1 MMAAGVVDTKIVG
14 ASFGVMDRPGI
25 CFFTDAKLA
34 SLGSAEKDAGRIR
47 AGTQGPVAA
56 GAISQAPLFS
66 RYQLFVGASTNTS
79 QFVFTANESE
89 VPAIGARSGSPSN
102 TTRLAGLVLAKMR
115 GGSLLRVT
123 GGGCCARWSRLS
135 TTVASGTR
143 LGPTRASSALIRSST
158 CAALAGSSVGNCA
171 DMSRG
176 AVRITTRSKKST
188 CVSNATLIVPA
199 NG

>member
-47 AGTQGPVAA
+47 AGAQGPVAA

-115 GGSLLRVT
+115 GGSLLNT
-123 GGGCCARWSRLS
+123 MSGGRSARWRRLS
-135 TTVASGTR
+135 NTIASGTR
-143 LGPTRASSALIRSST
+143 LGPTNGSSALMRSSI
-158 CAALAGSSVGNCA
+158 CAALAVSGVGHW
-171 DMSRG
+171 DDKSTG
-176 AVRITTRSKKST
+176 QVRVSPRSKK
-188 CVSNATLIVPA
+188 
-199 NG
+199 